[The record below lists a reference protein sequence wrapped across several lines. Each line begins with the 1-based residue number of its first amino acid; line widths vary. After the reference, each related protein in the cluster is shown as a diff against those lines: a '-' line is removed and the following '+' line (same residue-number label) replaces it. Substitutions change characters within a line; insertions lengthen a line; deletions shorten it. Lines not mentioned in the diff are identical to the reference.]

1 MAVIQALKGKWK
13 TFAELCDTIFFSI
26 LKLARQW
33 KATRIDFVAD
43 RYTAVS
49 IKNPERTRRT
59 GNVGVQKV
67 HVFNKEQNVPKQWK
81 KFLTLGENKE
91 SLISF
96 LREHWCIYASSHLG
110 NLDVLYVTSKE
121 KCYRFSRGTAGS
133 DLVVCDE
140 VSELESS
147 HEEADTRLLLH
158 AKHAAIEND
167 RVIIKSP
174 DTDVFLLCIVMQ
186 RVIEKDLYFM
196 NGTGNRFRVIHIRAI
211 AETLGVNVC

>member
-13 TFAELCDTIFFSI
+13 TFGELCDAIFSSI
-26 LKLARQW
+26 LKLARLW

-43 RYTAVS
+43 RYPAIS
-49 IKNPERTRRT
+49 IKNPDRTRRI

-67 HVFNKEQNVPKQWK
+67 RVFSKEQSVPKQWK

-96 LREHWCIYASSHLG
+96 LCERWCTYASSHLS

-121 KCYRFSRGTAGS
+121 KCYSFSRGMA
-133 DLVVCDE
+133 DNALVGCDE
-140 VSELESS
+140 VSELKSS
-147 HEEADTRLLLH
+147 HEQADTRLLLH
-158 AKHAAIEND
+158 AKHVAIEND

-174 DTDVFLLCIVMQ
+174 DTDVCLLCIAMQ
-186 RVIEKDLYFM
+186 RVMKKTCIS
-196 NGTGNRFRVIHIRAI
+196 
-211 AETLGVNVC
+211 

>member
-1 MAVIQALKGKWK
+1 MAVIQALKGKWQA
-13 TFAELCDTIFFSI
+13 FGELCDAIFSSI

-43 RYTAVS
+43 RYPAIS
-49 IKNPERTRRT
+49 IKNPERTRRI

-67 HVFNKEQNVPKQWK
+67 RVFSKEQSVRKQWK

-96 LREHWCIYASSHLG
+96 LCEHWCTYASSHLS

-121 KCYRFSRGTAGS
+121 KCYSFSCGMA
-133 DLVVCDE
+133 DNALVVCDE
-140 VSELESS
+140 VSELKSS

-174 DTDVFLLCIVMQ
+174 DTDVFLLCIAMQ
-186 RVIEKDLYFM
+186 RVIEKDLYS
-196 NGTGNRFRVIHIRAI
+196 
-211 AETLGVNVC
+211 